1 MLELPPDPRMD
12 QGGEAAPEAE
22 KPPVKDPLEDEDFAD
37 AVKALIEAAR
47 SHMDDTI
54 QARAR
59 RAWKYYQG
67 KVDAPP
73 ANEIIV
79 EDGEDFYE
87 GSSVVIRTCAD
98 QLRMMVPEIARVFL
112 ASDEAVAYTPQSKED
127 EEFCEQATDY
137 ANYVYKV
144 ENDGENLMQD
154 CIVNWGVIYAAV
166 EYYWKVDKRRT
177 KHEWTGVSHEAML
190 MMQAEADAKQD
201 VVFEAKPREILVP
214 QMVQGPDG
222 QPVEQLAPE
231 YAFDISIEEVSEDKS
246 RICIGSIAHDEFLID
261 PFSQSREEPL
271 LIGTDRR
278 RLVSDIV
285 AMGVPLD
292 VVLAHKGQTGAG
304 TGSQDGWGRRTTSDQ
319 NRDGQH
325 ETGDSALDVVRLVEA
340 VVRLDRD
347 GDGIAEPYRV
357 LCLGDEHVLVQAK
370 DTDEGGY
377 IVASP
382 YRVPH
387 EPIGTGIV
395 EETMDLQDM
404 QTSLMR
410 GSLNNFHRCNHPRE
424 VVPATDDAAFTDLK
438 SWYGGPIR
446 TDNPSLLA
454 WHVVPYVG
462 DKAFAYLQFFN
473 DIAAKRTGVSEAS
486 QGLDPDIMKGQ
497 TSDGA
502 KAVVL
507 GPQARMEHLI
517 REYALGIMRP
527 LFRGI
532 LRLSVKYQDKA
543 KTIRLRNQWVEV
555 TPSQWNPEMDA
566 QPRVGLGTG
575 TRNERMQGL
584 MVILAKQEQLLATG
598 SPLADMEGYR
608 QSLAEL
614 CELTGRKDSARYF
627 KEMTAEELQQAM
639 QQAQEAAKQQALEQA
654 QMAAMVEG
662 AKAEGQAKVKGQ
674 VDLEKAKIDS
684 LLEMQKAT
692 LATDQAQRAH
702 EADIAVQRESKAMD
716 LAVQREDMAQK
727 YQLAMET
734 LRQQRELKMYELSI
748 EKELEEKRISRKAA
762 SGDGNVKEMA
772 N

>member
-1 MLELPPDPRMD
+1 
-12 QGGEAAPEAE
+12 
-22 KPPVKDPLEDEDFAD
+22 
-37 AVKALIEAAR
+37 VKALVEAAR

-59 RAWKYYQG
+59 RAWKYYRG
-67 KVDAPP
+67 EVDNPP
-73 ANEIIV
+73 ANEILV
-79 EDGEDFYE
+79 EGGNSFYE

-127 EEFCEQATDY
+127 EAFCEQATDY

-154 CIVNWGVIYAAV
+154 CIVNWGVIYAAL
-166 EYYWKVDKRRT
+166 EYYWKVDKRRARHDFNGIPDAV
-177 KHEWTGVSHEAML
+177 KLLMEQEA
-190 MMQAEADAKQD
+190 QAKQD
-201 VVFEAKPREILVP
+201 VEFVANPRQILIP
-214 QMVQGPDG
+214 QTVQGPDG
-222 QPVEQLAPE
+222 QPVEQMVPE
-231 YAFDISIEEVSEDKS
+231 TVWDGYTVEVEEDKS

-278 RLVSDIV
+278 RLVSDVV

-292 VVLAHKGQTGAG
+292 VVLAHKGQTGVG
-304 TGSQDGWGRRTTSDQ
+304 TGNQDGWGRRTTSDQ

-325 ETGDSALDVVRLVEA
+325 ETGDSALDVLRLVEA

-347 GDGIAEPYRV
+347 GDGIAESYRV
-357 LCLGDEHVLVQAK
+357 LCLGDEHTLVQAK
-370 DTDEGGY
+370 ETDEYGY
-377 IVASP
+377 IVSSP

-395 EETMDLQDM
+395 EETMDLQDI

-410 GSLNNFHRCNHPRE
+410 DSLNNFRRANHPRE
-424 VVPATDDAAFTDLK
+424 VVRAGDTEAYIGLK
-438 SWYGGPIR
+438 SWYAGPILCE
-446 TDNPSLLA
+446 DPSSLS

-462 DKAFAYLQFFN
+462 DKSFSYLQFFN

-507 GPQARMEHLI
+507 GSQARTEHLI

-532 LRLSVKYQDKA
+532 LRLSVKYQDKK
-543 KTIRLRNQWVEV
+543 KTIRLRNQWVDV
-555 TPSQWNPEMDA
+555 NPSQWNAEMDA

-584 MVILAKQEQLLATG
+584 MVILAKQEMLLATG

-639 QQAQEAAKQQALEQA
+639 QQAQEQAKQQALEQA

-674 VDLEKAKIDS
+674 VDLEKAKMDS
-684 LLEMQKAT
+684 SVELQRAT
-692 LATDQAQRAH
+692 LTADQSGREH
-702 EADIAVQRESKAMD
+702 EASIQIQREQ
-716 LAVQREDMAQK
+716 AVMQMTIQREKMAQEERLK
-727 YQLAMET
+727 MAELAQT
-734 LRQQRELKMYELSI
+734 RELKLYELSI
-748 EKELEEKRISRKAA
+748 EKELEQARISRKAA
-762 SGDGNVKEMA
+762 SGDGNVREVA